1 MIPATEAGAQQAMA
15 ATSAASAVAA
25 WWAMATDVA
34 HAIFGVDLQVILAAA
49 TGAYAARSFKCRT
62 TYIRALFGGLG
73 WTLFGVICCQ
83 LIVWGLTK
91 IVGEAPPKG
100 ALAGAALMASAVGQI
115 FITQDMINRLRDAV
129 SRYIDQSGR
138 KQ

>member
-1 MIPATEAGAQQAMA
+1 MA

-73 WTLFGVICCQ
+73 WTFIGVFCCQ
-83 LIVWGLTK
+83 VFVWTAHK
-91 IVGEAPPKG
+91 FIGEAPPQG
-100 ALAGAALMASAVGQI
+100 VMGGAALLVSAGAQLI
-115 FITQDMINRLRDAV
+115 ITAEMVDKVKKAIG
-129 SRYIDQSGR
+129 RYIDSIGR
-138 KQ
+138 NQ